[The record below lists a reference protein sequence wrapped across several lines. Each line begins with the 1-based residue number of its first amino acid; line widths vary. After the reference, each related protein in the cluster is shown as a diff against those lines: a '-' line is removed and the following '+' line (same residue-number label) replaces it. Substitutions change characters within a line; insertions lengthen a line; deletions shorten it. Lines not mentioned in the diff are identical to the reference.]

1 MMSKSESDRGISLS
15 WVFLKVSLTDCG
27 LAQIYNNVFF
37 SIIVDLSYTHTHVKE
52 ERRVGK
58 KRKLTVGPC

>member
-1 MMSKSESDRGISLS
+1 MSVCVSL
-15 WVFLKVSLTDCG
+15 SLTDCC
-27 LAQIYNNVFF
+27 LAQLYNNVFF
-37 SIIVDLSYTHTHVKE
+37 SIIVDFSYTHTNTHTPKE